1 MKKPTLYL
9 KLEYGIRNSLWA
21 DKVPFPRKGVRF
33 VTYPDELGLSNELS
47 EKIQLWTRYWLA
59 NFVDVEDAPKGR
71 PQWKAGS
78 DVESWVAQGDIIESA
93 LRAELPD
100 FAVFSKWRFYGLN
113 VRFVQ

>member
-47 EKIQLWTRYWLA
+47 EKTSCGLA
-59 NFVDVEDAPKGR
+59 TG
-71 PQWKAGS
+71 
-78 DVESWVAQGDIIESA
+78 
-93 LRAELPD
+93 
-100 FAVFSKWRFYGLN
+100 
-113 VRFVQ
+113 